1 MGNQTKGTLILSYEF
16 LNLLKKVILL
26 PLLVDILVFHMILL
40 IVGQEL

>member
-1 MGNQTKGTLILSYEF
+1 MSNQAKGTLIISYEF